1 MGNNY
6 YFLVSGLPDLIL
18 DEGKN
23 IPSFSEF
30 MMEVEEQV
38 SSGDLEL
45 LRCVCLPLDNSNLIK
60 VLQNSKEEFDP
71 RGNFTR
77 DQITSAIKSG
87 DGLPEYMLTF
97 LEDYKE
103 NRLSSSPLIAQDQ
116 LNCYFYEHMIAH
128 PNQFIREWFT
138 FELNLRN
145 LIVGINSRRGFEHFD
160 ALASERQ
167 RAVAAVLIGVN
178 DEAEMISRSNAPD
191 FGLSSQL
198 PWAERVINLSR
209 STLLE
214 FEKGIDLLRW
224 DMLNE
229 LTIFTYFGIETI
241 IAFSIKLLMVERWK
255 KLDAQTGK
263 VVLERLVEELQS
275 AYSVPA
281 DF

>member
-6 YFLVSGLPDLIL
+6 YFLVAGLPDLIL

-23 IPSFSEF
+23 VPSFSEYIT
-30 MMEVEEQV
+30 ELEEQV

-45 LRCVCLPLDNSNLIK
+45 LRCIRLPIDNSNLIT
-60 VLQNSKEEFDP
+60 VLQNSKKEFDP

-77 DQITSAIKSG
+77 DEIASAIKNG
-87 DGLPEYMLTF
+87 DGLPDYMLTF
-97 LEDYKE
+97 LEAYRE
-103 NRLSSSPLIAQDQ
+103 NRLPSSLLTTEDQ
-116 LNCYFYEHMIAH
+116 LNWFFYEQMIVH

-145 LIVGINSRRGFEHFD
+145 LIAGINSRKGLEHFD
-160 ALASERQ
+160 ALGSERE
-167 RAVAAVLIGVN
+167 RSVAAVLIGVN
-178 DEAEMISRSNAPD
+178 DEAEMILRSNAPD

-198 PWAERVINLSR
+198 SWVERVINLSR

-229 LTIFTYFGIETI
+229 LTTFSYFSIETV
-241 IAFSIKLLMVERWK
+241 IAFTIKLMMVERWK
-255 KLDAQTGK
+255 KLDVQTGK
-263 VVLERLVEELQS
+263 VVLERLVEELQ
-275 AYSVPA
+275 ATYSVPA

>member
-6 YFLVSGLPDLIL
+6 YFLVAGLPDLIL

-23 IPSFSEF
+23 APSFSEF
-30 MMEVEEQV
+30 VAELQEQI

-45 LRCVCLPLDNSNLIK
+45 LHCIRLPLDNSNLIT
-60 VLQNSKEEFDP
+60 VLQNSKREFDP

-77 DQITSAIKSG
+77 DEITSAIKNG
-87 DGLPEYMLTF
+87 DGLPEYMLRF
-97 LEDYKE
+97 LEAYKE
-103 NRLSSSPLIAQDQ
+103 NRLPSSPLIAEDK
-116 LNCYFYEHMIAH
+116 LNSFFYEQMISH

-145 LIVGINSRRGFEHFD
+145 LIAGINSRKGLEHFD
-160 ALASERQ
+160 ALASERE
-167 RAVAAVLIGVN
+167 RATASVLIVVN
-178 DEAEMISRSNAPD
+178 DEAEMILRSNAPD

-229 LTIFTYFGIETI
+229 LTAFSYFGIETI
-241 IAFSIKLLMVERWK
+241 IAFSLKLMMVERWK

-263 VVLERLVEELQS
+263 VILERLVEELQ
-275 AYSVPA
+275 ATYSVPA

>member
-6 YFLVSGLPDLIL
+6 YFLVAGLPDLIL

-23 IPSFSEF
+23 VPSFVEF
-30 MMEVEEQV
+30 MEELEEQI

-45 LRCVCLPLDNSNLIK
+45 LRCIRLPLDNSNLIT
-60 VLQNSKEEFDP
+60 VLQNSKKEFDP

-77 DQITSAIKSG
+77 EEIASAIKNG

-97 LEDYKE
+97 LEAYKE
-103 NRLSSSPLIAQDQ
+103 NRLPSSPLIAEDQ
-116 LNCYFYEHMIAH
+116 LNCFFYEQMIAH

-145 LIVGINSRRGFEHFD
+145 LIAGINSRRGLQHFD
-160 ALASERQ
+160 ALASERE
-167 RAVAAVLIGVN
+167 RAIASVLIGIN
-178 DEAEMISRSNAPD
+178 DEAEMILRSNAPD

-229 LTIFTYFGIETI
+229 LTAFSYFSIETI
-241 IAFSIKLLMVERWK
+241 IAFSIKLMMVERWK

-263 VVLERLVEELQS
+263 VVLERLVEELH
-275 AYSVPA
+275 ATYSVPT